1 MAKKNHNTNKK
12 VYTQKTTEEKVVEK
26 PVEEKFK
33 HKVKVDCGFKKR
45 NYYINNRN
53 VLLVAGK
60 EIKED
65 DYNCFSKVAKEKYFE
80 EI

>member
-1 MAKKNHNTNKK
+1 MSNKNKNYTTKK
-12 VYTQKTTEEKVVEK
+12 VDTQKTTEKTVEK
-26 PVEEKFK
+26 KFK
-33 HKVKVDCGFKKR
+33 HKVKVDPGFKSR

-60 EIKED
+60 EIDED
-65 DYNCFSKVAKEKYFE
+65 DYNCFSHAAKEKYFE